1 MQQISHLLYLW
12 SQLPPFPNLPQVN
25 VAAVPYIPN
34 PLDLSSTM
42 AFISGGEAV
51 PVTSAR
57 EEDKLGIKA
66 RTVLRR
72 FVAEVIGG
80 VCFNRELLPFFMSL
94 KYLVGGSTC

>member
-1 MQQISHLLYLW
+1 
-12 SQLPPFPNLPQVN
+12 
-25 VAAVPYIPN
+25 
-34 PLDLSSTM
+34 M

-57 EEDKLGIKA
+57 EEDNLGIKA

-80 VCFNRELLPFFMSL
+80 VCFNHELLPFFMSL
-94 KYLVGGSTC
+94 KYLVGGSTR